1 MIRALVLSTV
11 ALVSAAA
18 AHAQPAPN
26 VTPQI
31 TVDIGA
37 PLAAK
42 LKTYGARD
50 IEDLKN
56 DLRNAVGQA
65 LFRAHGRP
73 CRPTRVALTL
83 VDAIPNRP
91 TMEQMQSHP
100 GLDYRSFGLGGADI
114 VAQLQ
119 CADGRAES
127 VHERYFET
135 DIRVE
140 RMVSTWSDA
149 ERAIDLA
156 ARRIALGDFDRP

>member
-1 MIRALVLSTV
+1 MIRALASSVIL
-11 ALVSAAA
+11 ALAGAAT
-18 AHAQPAPN
+18 AQTPPGSMPA
-26 VTPQI
+26 I
-31 TVDIGA
+31 SVDIGA

-50 IEDLKN
+50 IDDLKR
-56 DLRNAVGQA
+56 DLRDSVGQA

-127 VHERYFET
+127 LHERYFET
-135 DIRVE
+135 DIRME